1 MKRSGHG
8 ANPGV
13 FDVAIKEE
21 RMSID
26 VSAITGMQLH
36 PLPAALHVLSPK
48 EKPAVHDDSRSEP
61 SPSMNEIIKELTQV
75 SVALNRRLSFSVNEK
90 LGEMVVK
97 VIDTQTDKIIREI
110 PPVELQNVHERIKEV
125 LGILFDER
133 A

>member
-1 MKRSGHG
+1 
-8 ANPGV
+8 
-13 FDVAIKEE
+13 
-21 RMSID
+21 MSID
-26 VSAITGMQLH
+26 VSTIGGNQAYPIQ
-36 PLPAALHVLSPK
+36 ALRDAVSTQ
-48 EKPAVHDDSRSEP
+48 EKQPVQDIMRTEP
-61 SPSMNEIIKELTQV
+61 NPSMNEIIRELSQV
-75 SVALNRRLSFSVNEK
+75 SAALNRRLSFSVNEK

>member
-1 MKRSGHG
+1 
-8 ANPGV
+8 
-13 FDVAIKEE
+13 
-21 RMSID
+21 MSID
-26 VSAITGMQLH
+26 VSTINGNQLH
-36 PLPAALHVLSPK
+36 AIPAAVRAVPVH
-48 EKPAVHDDSRSEP
+48 EKQPVRDVMRTEP
-61 SPSMNEIIKELTQV
+61 VASMNEVIKELTQV
-75 SVALNRRLSFSVNEK
+75 SVALNRRLAFSVNEK